1 MSTPSRLAS
10 PTPRRPS
17 VNDVIAV
24 GLDRRRVG
32 KRQHILAV
40 ACDLLLREG
49 PGAVTVTSTAQR
61 ADVSPP
67 TVRKHW
73 QSREELV
80 GDTLDYARITDPRG
94 AGATEAGRLFDYLDR
109 LRQHLQVTP
118 IGGTSLAEMVGRAP
132 RNTISADNLATY
144 GAAQRRA
151 LEEAISPRRVVVDD
165 VVMARI
171 LGPIVFQILVM
182 RTEAS
187 NALLGRLVLEVVEPE
202 GNRRS
207 RRPL

>member
-1 MSTPSRLAS
+1 MSTPSRT
-10 PTPRRPS
+10 TPPAARRLS

-49 PGAVTVTSTAQR
+49 PGAVTVTTTAQR

-73 QSREELV
+73 QSREDLV

-94 AGATEAGRLFDYLDR
+94 AGATEAGRLFEFLDG
-109 LRQHLQVTP
+109 LRRQLQDTP
-118 IGGTSLAEMVGRAP
+118 IGGASLAELVGRAP
-132 RNTISADNLATY
+132 RNTISADNLLNYAT
-144 GAAQRRA
+144 AQHRA
-151 LEEAISPRRVVVDD
+151 LDDAISPQRLVVDD
-165 VVMARI
+165 MVVARI
-171 LGPIVFQILVM
+171 LGPILFQVLVM